1 MIRPDKCTVIYLF
14 YKSCGH
20 RKKIG
25 THGCVCF
32 YLIPMRKITASC
44 HLIPFLLHVDPDCG
58 QKQRLSAC
66 LLFVRCAR
74 TMAEYPPI
82 RASCQK
88 TEAKTQK
95 STVRGR
101 LRSTASDRGTLR
113 PGQMRFF
120 TFQKCLGLVWK
131 SVFQLPTCPE
141 PLFFADWR
149 HFFDNMTRECP
160 SGVAFRGAEGGAGS
174 IKAALAVRGAGR
186 HQPIRSCYDPAL

>member
-1 MIRPDKCTVIYLF
+1 MTFIVFKGWKMIRPDKCTVIYLF
-14 YKSCGH
+14 YKSGGH

-32 YLIPMRKITASC
+32 YSVGRNRMTAYC
-44 HLIPFLLHVDPDCG
+44 RLAPFHLRVNPGCG

-120 TFQKCLGLVWK
+120 TFQKCLGFVWK
-131 SVFQLPTCPE
+131 SAFQLPTCPE
-141 PLFFADWR
+141 P
-149 HFFDNMTRECP
+149 
-160 SGVAFRGAEGGAGS
+160 
-174 IKAALAVRGAGR
+174 
-186 HQPIRSCYDPAL
+186 